1 MQGRQKEVVLW
12 SIAMVIFLILLVFV
26 HKFMT
31 SPLPESVSTFS
42 GDIDAVFYVIYYIT
56 GFAFILVTTLLI
68 WFLIRY
74 RHQPGQRALYTHGST
89 ALELAWTIT
98 PAAVF
103 IILFLISQV
112 GWARIKIF
120 SPPGDVDVRL
130 IAKQFSWTFHYP
142 GPDGKF
148 DTADDK
154 PLGSDLHVPVN
165 KVVRVHLQ
173 SEDVIHSFF
182 VPVFR
187 LKQDAVP
194 GREIVAWF
202 EATKPGRYEIPCAE
216 LCGIGHSGMKGW
228 LTVYT
233 AEDYQKWVQAQWPA
247 PPPQLQPPPPPPPQ
261 TEDRQSEDQQT
272 EEKKPE
278 N

>member
-1 MQGRQKEVVLW
+1 
-12 SIAMVIFLILLVFV
+12 
-26 HKFMT
+26 MT
-31 SPLPESVSTFS
+31 NPLPESLSTYS
-42 GDIDAVFYVIYYIT
+42 GDIDTVFYAIYYIT
-56 GFAFILVTTLLI
+56 GFVFILVTALLV

-74 RHQPGQRALYTHGST
+74 RYQPGQRALYTHGST
-89 ALELAWTIT
+89 ALELTWTIT

-120 SPPGDVDVRL
+120 APPGDVEARL
-130 IAKQFSWTFHYP
+130 IAKQFSWTFQYP
-142 GPDGKF
+142 GPDGKL

-154 PLGSDLHVPVN
+154 SLDGDLHVPVN

-173 SEDVIHSFF
+173 ARDVIHSFF
-182 VPVFR
+182 VPVLR
-187 LKQDAVP
+187 IKQDAVP
-194 GREIVAWF
+194 GREILTWF
-202 EATKPGRYEIPCAE
+202 EATKTGRYEIPCAE
-216 LCGIGHSGMKGW
+216 LCGPGHSGMKGW
-228 LTVYT
+228 LTVHT

-247 PPPQLQPPPPPPPQ
+247 PQLQPQQPQLQPQQTEDKPTEGRQ
-261 TEDRQSEDQQT
+261 TEDRPT